1 MIRKSSPLG
10 WLAVVLVGACGSKPE
25 LVTGTQEQDASAE
38 ASQGRLDSG
47 TGIFFPDGAVQ
58 PDPGGGCEAAPC
70 TTRDSG
76 PPAVCGDGLLNRL
89 GETCDDGNIEPD
101 DGCTANCQRMENWAC
116 PVPGEKCIS
125 TVKCGDGRISVGVE
139 TCDDHNANA
148 NDGCDATC
156 KLEPGWDCAVQGTL
170 CTPRCGDG
178 ILVGDEQCEF
188 YGGAV
193 PTAGAGCSVNCQI
206 EPGWDCNA
214 TTKSCAK
221 TVCGNGMVELGE
233 QCDDGAAVSIPFDG
247 CFNCVAEPKCPAGAC
262 QAVCGDG
269 KRYLSEAC
277 DDGNNRDG
285 DGCSKDCKVE
295 SGTSA
300 PIACSA
306 QPPTRSCSRSSSAT
320 SSAK

>member
-1 MIRKSSPLG
+1 MR
-10 WLAVVLVGACGSKPE
+10 
-25 LVTGTQEQDASAE
+25 
-38 ASQGRLDSG
+38 
-47 TGIFFPDGAVQ
+47 
-58 PDPGGGCEAAPC
+58 
-70 TTRDSG
+70 
-76 PPAVCGDGLLNRL
+76 
-89 GETCDDGNIEPD
+89 
-101 DGCTANCQRMENWAC
+101 
-116 PVPGEKCIS
+116 
-125 TVKCGDGRISVGVE
+125 
-139 TCDDHNANA
+139 
-148 NDGCDATC
+148 ATC
-156 KLEPGWDCAVQGTL
+156 QLEPGWDCAVQGTL
-170 CTPRCGDG
+170 CTPHCGDG

-221 TVCGNGMVELGE
+221 TVCGNGTVELGE

-295 SGTSA
+295 TGYKCTDSLLGAAADKIVLPVVFRDFIGKVKDGDTGRAARHSWRRR
-300 PIACSA
+300 
-306 QPPTRSCSRSSSAT
+306 PPPG
-320 SSAK
+320 